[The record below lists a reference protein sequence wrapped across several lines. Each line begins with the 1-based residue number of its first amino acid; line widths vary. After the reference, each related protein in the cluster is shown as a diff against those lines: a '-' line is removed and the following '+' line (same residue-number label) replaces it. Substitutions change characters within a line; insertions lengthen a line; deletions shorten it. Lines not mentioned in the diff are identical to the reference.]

1 VAGEFGD
8 RLKAAAMAFGIA
20 VPDMP
25 VRLGKM
31 AGISPRT
38 ASRYLK
44 LDKAD
49 LSADTA
55 HKLARGLHVRA
66 GWLITG
72 ELPMA
77 HRPEGTEALA
87 ILEQLS
93 PSDAAKFLVYGRNLV
108 RRSM

>member
-1 VAGEFGD
+1 
-8 RLKAAAMAFGIA
+8 MAFGIA

-25 VRLGKM
+25 VRLGQM
-31 AGISPRT
+31 AEISART
-38 ASRYLK
+38 AGRYLK

-77 HRPEGTEALA
+77 YRPDAVEALA
-87 ILEQLS
+87 VIEQLS
-93 PSDAAKFLVYGRNLV
+93 PAQV
-108 RRSM
+108 RRWLRMGRRMVETGA